1 MAKDIA
7 FLSERCSW
15 RRGFLTKNILYV
27 RYILLILFY
36 YIEFNMVELKYIK
49 NYINLNC
56 LI

>member
-27 RYILLILFY
+27 RYILLVLFY
-36 YIEFNMVELKYIK
+36 YIEFNIVELKYIK
-49 NYINLNC
+49 NYINLNY

>member
-7 FLSERCSW
+7 FFSKKCLN
-15 RRGFLTKNILYV
+15 RRGFLAKNILYV
-27 RYILLILFY
+27 RYILLVLFY
-36 YIEFNMVELKYIK
+36 YILFNIFELKYIK